1 MSIRFVAARPI
12 GSTGLSRALTARAP
26 RDAAN
31 DNRPA
36 LSARAAEPDGL
47 LRAALRH
54 FAEHGLSAAEQ
65 ARRNAEEA
73 FFAGRSDDYRWWLA
87 ICTALD
93 RRMAAAIEFRNQAG
107 RK

>member
-12 GSTGLSRALTARAP
+12 GCTGLSRALTARAP

-31 DNRPA
+31 DNGPA
-36 LSARAAEPDGL
+36 FAAGPDGL

-65 ARRNAEEA
+65 ARRNAEQA
-73 FFAGRSDDYRWWLA
+73 FFAGKSDEYRWWLA

-93 RRMAAAIEFRNQAG
+93 RRMAAAIAFRNQAG